1 MVCSPKASQ
10 EPLEGLPDP
19 VITFEGHA
27 GQARMTLEEGLV
39 VVLAVVA
46 GTLLFI
52 GLAQALEA
60 RPAPARPARRIERPR
75 PWLPEAPRRPPYT
88 GPERRRSARGRRPA
102 PSPPPIT
109 SAGAGEPGSG
119 AVPVAAIQPDL
130 PVGSSMPSA
139 EDAAVEAVD
148 TCFTLYQEGQHG
160 SVFDAVAPHLVE
172 PAAGTEMGEPS
183 FTRAALWT
191 IVGLSRHA
199 MGDVEGAQAALD
211 RAVREAPDGAAE
223 GCPQRIALL
232 AAPAARRLLAASEA
246 MDPTAVER
254 LAVLRVAVLWLEWR
268 IVAAP
273 ATEEVSDLLD
283 KGREALWD
291 GYGVVARA
299 MVRRKRFADSRALVR
314 QALDSEELPGARRA
328 PLGDLAS
335 VSLVREIGRLTAR
348 ARGTATPEPQ
358 ALDSLERARDL
369 LAGAPPEGLGPS
381 RWHGANRRIWR
392 GYTRLAQRHLEAFEL
407 EAALPPLFRALH
419 LGDLDLGLD
428 RQTRELLAR
437 TIERVTEKAG
447 ESISRLLKE
456 GNREAAMERWQYV
469 RSVIQKARD
478 QGLSHEQLAV
488 AFARARQMLEQ
499 IEEVNP

>member
-1 MVCSPKASQ
+1 
-10 EPLEGLPDP
+10 
-19 VITFEGHA
+19 
-27 GQARMTLEEGLV
+27 MTLEEGLV
-39 VVLAVVA
+39 VVLALVA

-60 RPAPARPARRIERPR
+60 RPAPARPRRRIEPPRPR
-75 PWLPEAPRRPPYT
+75 LPEPPPRPPYT

-102 PSPPPIT
+102 PSPPTPSIAP
-109 SAGAGEPGSG
+109 SPASGESASGGMAAGAT
-119 AVPVAAIQPDL
+119 QPDL
-130 PVGSSMPSA
+130 PLGQALSTA
-139 EDAAVEAVD
+139 EDPVVEAVD
-148 TCFTLYQEGQHG
+148 TCFALYQEGQHAA
-160 SVFDAVAPHLVE
+160 VFDAAGPHLVE
-172 PAAGTEMGEPS
+172 RASGTEMGESS

-191 IVGLSRHA
+191 VVGLSRHA
-199 MGDVEGAQAALD
+199 VGDVDGARAALD

-232 AAPAARRLLAASEA
+232 AAPAARRLLATSEA

-273 ATEEVSDLLD
+273 ATEEVSELLD
-283 KGREALWD
+283 RGREALWD

-314 QALDSEELPGARRA
+314 RALDSEDLPGARRA
-328 PLGDLAS
+328 TLGDL
-335 VSLVREIGRLTAR
+335 RLAAR

-358 ALDSLERARDL
+358 ALDSLERAREL
-369 LAGAPPEGLGPS
+369 LAGAPPDSLGPA
-381 RWHGANRRIWR
+381 RWHAANRRIWR
-392 GYTRLAQRHLEAFEL
+392 GYARLAQRHIEAFEL

-419 LGDLDLGLD
+419 LRDLDLGLD

-437 TIERVTEKAG
+437 SIERVTDKAG
-447 ESISRLLKE
+447 ETISRLLKE
-456 GNREAAMERWQYV
+456 GNRQAAMERWQDV
-469 RSVIQKARD
+469 RSLIQKARD

-499 IEEVNP
+499 IEEVSP

>member
-1 MVCSPKASQ
+1 
-10 EPLEGLPDP
+10 
-19 VITFEGHA
+19 
-27 GQARMTLEEGLV
+27 MTLEEGLV
-39 VVLAVVA
+39 VVLALVA
-46 GTLLFI
+46 ATLLFI

-60 RPAPARPARRIERPR
+60 RPAPPRPGRRIEPPRPR
-75 PWLPEAPRRPPYT
+75 LPEPPPRPPYT
-88 GPERRRSARGRRPA
+88 GPERRRSARGRRTA
-102 PSPPPIT
+102 PSLPPIT
-109 SAGAGEPGSG
+109 SGLAGESGAGGMS
-119 AVPVAAIQPDL
+119 VAATQPDL
-130 PVGSSMPSA
+130 PLGSAVPTAA
-139 EDAAVEAVD
+139 EAAVEAVD
-148 TCFTLYQEGQHG
+148 SCFTLYQEGQHG
-160 SVFDAVAPHLVE
+160 AVFDAVAPHLVE
-172 PAAGTEMGEPS
+172 RTPGTEMGEPS

-191 IVGLSRHA
+191 MVGLSRHA
-199 MGDVEGAQAALD
+199 VGDAEGAQAALES
-211 RAVREAPDGAAE
+211 AVREAPDGAAE

-232 AAPAARRLLAASEA
+232 AAPAARRLLAASES
-246 MDPTAVER
+246 MDPTAVAR

-273 ATEEVSDLLD
+273 ATEEVSELLD
-283 KGREALWD
+283 KGREGLWD

-314 QALDSEELPGARRA
+314 QALDSEDLPGTRRA

-335 VSLVREIGRLTAR
+335 VSLVREIGRLAAR

-358 ALDSLERARDL
+358 ALDSLERAHEL

-419 LGDLDLGLD
+419 LRDLDLGLD
-428 RQTRELLAR
+428 RRTRELLAR
-437 TIERVTEKAG
+437 TIERVTDKAG
-447 ESISRLLKE
+447 ETISRLLKE
-456 GNREAAMERWQYV
+456 GDRQAAMERWQDV
-469 RSVIQKARD
+469 RSLIQKARD

-499 IEEVNP
+499 IEEVSP